1 MSDKENS
8 VVGGRHAK
16 IALGLLVIVYIFNF
30 VDRQII
36 SILAED
42 IKADLDISNSD
53 IGFLFGTAFGV
64 FYSVVG
70 IPMGKL
76 ADSWNRKN
84 LISIGLSFWSLMT
97 ALSGTAKTFLSLSI
111 YRFGVGIGES
121 TATPSAYSLLSDY
134 FSPKVRATVLSIYSS
149 GLYIGAAIGLF
160 LGGWILDTWNS
171 AYPEWMEG
179 FYGIYPGIS
188 QAPFGLKG
196 WQAAFIGVGLP
207 GILLSIITFTFI
219 KEPIRGMS
227 EGIVTEPSKEPFKDT
242 FKEFLG
248 LTPLSFIG
256 RKDLVKTLLT
266 NLLIASTIFLVCFLL
281 YQLTEDFLQWVA
293 WGIGAYLVC
302 TWIQSL
308 KKRDPVAF
316 NLMFRSKAIVYAFI
330 SFPCIPFV
338 GYAYSNFTPSF
349 YQNYHGM
356 TALEI
361 GTLIGLVTAI
371 GSFIGVIGGGYF
383 GDKLKEK
390 YVGGRLYVIFAG
402 GIVVTVLGC
411 LGMIYTESKN
421 TSIVFNFIYHIGS
434 SVYVGCAATTVTNLV
449 LPRMRAMS
457 GAFFI
462 LTLSM
467 IGLALGPYTLG
478 RIADSFE
485 YQGYAPGDAM
495 QTSMALILL
504 ILIIPSVTLF
514 MAVKHLKE
522 DEESVTQRAKALGE
536 NI

>member
-1 MSDKENS
+1 MSEKEGS

-16 IALGLLVIVYIFNF
+16 IALGLLVVVYIFNF
-30 VDRQII
+30 IDRQII

-42 IKADLDISNSD
+42 IKADLGISNSD

-84 LISIGLSFWSLMT
+84 LISIGLAFWSLMT
-97 ALSGTAKTFLSLSI
+97 FLSGTAKSFLSLSI

-134 FSPKVRATVLSIYSS
+134 FSPRVRATVLSIYSS
-149 GLYIGAAIGLF
+149 GLYLGAGIGLF

-171 AYPEWMEG
+171 AYPD
-179 FYGIYPGIS
+179 IS

-196 WQAAFIGVGLP
+196 WQAAFMGVGLP
-207 GILLSIITFTFI
+207 GILLSIVTYFFI
-219 KEPIRGMS
+219 KEPIRGLS
-227 EGIVTEPSKEPFKDT
+227 EDIVTEPSKHPFKDT
-242 FKEFLG
+242 FKEFIG

-256 RKDLVKTLLT
+256 SENT
-266 NLLIASTIFLVCFLL
+266 NKALIINFVIASLIFILCFSL
-281 YQLTEDFLQWVA
+281 YTVTGDFLQWVA
-293 WGIGAYLVC
+293 WGIGTYLVC

-308 KKRDPVAF
+308 NYRDIVAF
-316 NLMFRSKAIVYAFI
+316 TLMFRSKAIVYSFI

-338 GYAYSNFTPSF
+338 GYAYSAFTPSF
-349 YQNYHGM
+349 YINYHGM

-361 GTLIGLVTAI
+361 GTLVGLLTAI
-371 GSFIGVIGGGYF
+371 GSFIGVIGGGF
-383 GDKLKEK
+383 IGDKLRDK
-390 YVGGRLYVIFAG
+390 YVGGRLYVIFVG
-402 GIVVTVLGC
+402 GVLITAIGC
-411 LGMIYTESKN
+411 LGMIYSESRN
-421 TSIVFNFIYHIGS
+421 LSIAFNFFYHIGS
-434 SVYVGCAATTVTNLV
+434 AVYVGCAATTVTNLV
-449 LPRMRAMS
+449 LPRMRAMA

-478 RIADSFE
+478 RISDLFE
-485 YQGYAPGDAM
+485 SQGYAAGEAM
-495 QTSMALILL
+495 QTSMGLILF
-504 ILIIPSVTLF
+504 ILIIPSITLF
-514 MAVKHLKE
+514 LAVKHLKA
-522 DEESVTQRAKALGE
+522 DEESVLERARALGE

>member
-42 IKADLDISNSD
+42 IKADLGISNSD

-84 LISIGLSFWSLMT
+84 LISIGLAFWSLMT
-97 ALSGTAKTFLSLSI
+97 ALSGTAKSFLSLSI

-160 LGGWILDTWNS
+160 LGGWILDTWNT
-171 AYPEWMEG
+171 AYPDPT
-179 FYGIYPGIS
+179 I
-188 QAPFGLKG
+188 APFGLKG
-196 WQAAFIGVGLP
+196 WQAAFMGVGLP
-207 GILLSIITFTFI
+207 GILLSLITFTFI

-242 FKEFLG
+242 FKEFIG

-256 RKDLVKTLLT
+256 RKDLSKTLLI
-266 NLLIASTIFLVCFLL
+266 NLLIGSTIFIVCFGL

-308 KKRDPVAF
+308 SARDPVDF
-316 NLMFRSKAIVYAFI
+316 NLMFRSKAIVYSFI

-338 GYAYSNFTPSF
+338 GYAYSAFTPPF
-349 YQNYHGM
+349 YINYHGM

-361 GTLIGLVTAI
+361 GTFIGLVTAV

-402 GIVVTVLGC
+402 GIVVTALGC

-421 TSIVFNFIYHIGS
+421 VSIVFNFIYHIGS

-478 RIADSFE
+478 RITDFFIDS
-485 YQGYAPGDAM
+485 QGYVAGDAM
-495 QTSMALILL
+495 QTSMAIILLILL
-504 ILIIPSVTLF
+504 IPCITLF

-522 DEESVTQRAKALGE
+522 DEESVTERARALGE

>member
-1 MSDKENS
+1 MSEEKNS
-8 VVGGRHAK
+8 EVGGYHAK
-16 IALGLLVIVYIFNF
+16 VALSLLVLVYIFNF
-30 VDRQII
+30 VDRQIL

-42 IKADLDISNSD
+42 IKADLGISNSD

-84 LISIGLSFWSLMT
+84 LISIGLAFWSLMT
-97 ALSGTAKTFLSLSI
+97 FMSGTAKSFLSLSI

-134 FSPKVRATVLSIYSS
+134 FSPRVRATVLSIYSS
-149 GLYIGAAIGLF
+149 GLYLGAGIGLF
-160 LGGWILDTWNS
+160 LGGAILDTWNS
-171 AYPEWMEG
+171 AYPD
-179 FYGIYPGIS
+179 PTL
-188 QAPFGLKG
+188 APFGLKG
-196 WQAAFIGVGLP
+196 WQAAFMGVGLP

-219 KEPIRGMS
+219 REPIRGMS

-242 FKEFLG
+242 FKEFVG
-248 LTPLSFIG
+248 LTPLSLLG
-256 RKDLVKTLLT
+256 NKDTLKSLGI
-266 NLLIASTIFLVCFLL
+266 NFLIASTIFLLCFSL
-281 YQLTEDFLQWVA
+281 YKLTDDFLQWVA
-293 WGIGAYLVC
+293 WGIGTYLVC

-308 KKRDPVAF
+308 SKRDIVAF
-316 NLMFRSKAIVYAFI
+316 TLMFRSKAIVYSLI

-338 GYAYSNFTPSF
+338 GYAYSAFTPSF
-349 YQNYHGM
+349 YINYHGM

-361 GTLIGLVTAI
+361 GTLIGLITAI

-383 GDKLKEK
+383 GDKLRDK
-390 YVGGRLYVIFAG
+390 YTGGRLYVIFVG
-402 GIVVTVLGC
+402 GVLITVLGC
-411 LGMIYTESKN
+411 LGMIYSESRN
-421 TSIVFNFIYHIGS
+421 ASLVFNFIYHIGS

-449 LPRMRAMS
+449 LPRMRAMA

-478 RIADSFE
+478 RISDMFE
-485 YQGYAPGDAM
+485 FQGYAPGEAM
-495 QTSMALILL
+495 QTSMALILF
-504 ILIIPSVTLF
+504 ILIIPTVTLF
-514 MAVKHLKE
+514 LSVKHLKK
-522 DEESVTQRAKALGE
+522 DEETVTERARALGE

>member
-1 MSDKENS
+1 MSDKKNS
-8 VVGGRHAK
+8 AVGGRHAK

-42 IKADLDISNSD
+42 IKADLGISNSD

-84 LISIGLSFWSLMT
+84 LISVGLAFWSLMT
-97 ALSGTAKTFLSLSI
+97 ALSGTAKSFLSLSI

-160 LGGWILDTWNS
+160 LGGWILDTWNN
-171 AYPEWMEG
+171 AYPD
-179 FYGIYPGIS
+179 PS
-188 QAPFGLKG
+188 SAPFGLKG
-196 WQAAFIGVGLP
+196 WQAAFMGVGLP
-207 GILLSIITFTFI
+207 GILLSLITFTFI

-227 EGIVTEPSKEPFKDT
+227 EGIVTEQSKEPFKDA
-242 FKEFLG
+242 FKEFIG

-256 RKDLVKTLLT
+256 RKDLLKTLSI
-266 NLLIASTIFLVCFLL
+266 NLLIASTIFLVCFSL
-281 YQLTEDFLQWVA
+281 YQLTGDFLQWVA

-308 KKRDPVAF
+308 KERDPVAF
-316 NLMFRSKAIVYAFI
+316 NLMFRSKAIVYSFI

-338 GYAYSNFTPSF
+338 GYAYSAFTPSF
-349 YQNYHGM
+349 YINYHGM

-371 GSFIGVIGGGYF
+371 GSFIGVIGGGYY

-390 YVGGRLYVIFAG
+390 YVGGRLYVIFVG
-402 GIVVTVLGC
+402 GILITAFGC

-421 TSIVFNFIYHIGS
+421 ISILFNFIYHVGS

-478 RIADSFE
+478 RISDLFE
-485 YQGYAPGDAM
+485 YQGYAAGEAM
-495 QTSMALILL
+495 QTSMALILF
-504 ILIIPSVTLF
+504 ILLVPSITLF

-522 DEESVTQRAKALGE
+522 DEESVTQRAREYGE